1 MGPADLREVLSGL
14 PEVSDPRL
22 LVGSGT
28 FDDAGVFQLSPEL
41 ALVQSVDFFTPIVDD
56 PFDFGRIAA
65 TNALSDL
72 YAMGAEPLTAL
83 AVCAFPKGTLPLEV
97 LRATLAGGLETL
109 RREGV
114 VPLGGHT
121 VKGPEFTYGL
131 AVTGTV
137 HPRRILTNA
146 GGKVGDLLFLT
157 KPLGTGLIT
166 TALKRGAAREEHVRA
181 AVEVM
186 VTTNGAAARVCR
198 EVGVHALTDITG
210 YGLLGHA
217 LEMAAASGT
226 ALQIEAG
233 GKLPLLPGAWEA
245 AVAKAVPGG
254 LIANR
259 EWAAAR
265 MVWEGVETTLIDV
278 LCDPQ
283 TSGGL
288 LVALSPDRGAQFA
301 GACAAAGVGA
311 WRVGRLTAGEP
322 GTGRVVQGDGRE

>member
-1 MGPADLREVLSGL
+1 MLEGL
-14 PEVSDPRL
+14 PEVRDPRL

-28 FDDAGVFQLSPEL
+28 FDDAGVLRLSDDL

-65 TNALSDL
+65 ANALSDL

-83 AVCAFPKGTLPLEV
+83 AVCAFPKGTLPLQT

-137 HPRRILTNA
+137 HPGHVLSNGGGLA
-146 GGKVGDLLFLT
+146 GDVLFLT

-166 TALKRGAAREEHVRA
+166 TALKRGTASDEDVRTAVGTMVSTNRA
-181 AVEVM
+181 A
-186 VTTNGAAARVCR
+186 GKVCR
-198 EVGVHALTDITG
+198 DVGVNALTDVTG

-217 LEMAAASGT
+217 LELASASRVALEILGGEQLPMLPGARDAAASG
-226 ALQIEAG
+226 AL
-233 GKLPLLPGAWEA
+233 
-245 AVAKAVPGG
+245 PGG

-259 EWAAAR
+259 EWAASR
-265 MVWEGVETTLIDV
+265 LSWKGVDPVMVDV

-288 LVALSPDRGAQFA
+288 LAAVPPDRTERFLS
-301 GACAAAGVGA
+301 ACGVAGVTV
-311 WRVGRLTAGEP
+311 WRVGRLVDGEP
-322 GTGRVVQGDGRE
+322 GGGRVVEES

>member
-1 MGPADLREVLSGL
+1 MLDAL
-14 PEVSDPRL
+14 PGVSDPRL

-28 FDDAGVFQLSPEL
+28 FDDAGVFQLSEDI

-65 TNALSDL
+65 ANALSDL

-83 AVCAFPKGTLPLEV
+83 AVCAFPKGTLPLEA

-137 HPRRILTNA
+137 HPLRVLSNA
-146 GGKVGDLLFLT
+146 GGQAGDYLFLT

-166 TALKRGAAREEHVRA
+166 TALKRGTAREDDVVT
-181 AVEVM
+181 AVQTM
-186 VTTNGAAARVCR
+186 VTTNRAAGRICR
-198 EVGVHALTDITG
+198 DVRVHALTDVTG

-217 LEMAAASGT
+217 IELASASGVGLEVIVGDHLPVLPGARDAAASG
-226 ALQIEAG
+226 AL
-233 GKLPLLPGAWEA
+233 
-245 AVAKAVPGG
+245 PGG

-259 EWAAAR
+259 EWASSKLSWR
-265 MVWEGVETTLIDV
+265 GVDPVMVDV
-278 LCDPQ
+278 VCDPQ

-288 LVALSPDRGAQFA
+288 LAAVSPEHTGQFVE
-301 GACAAAGVGA
+301 ACSTVGVTV
-311 WRVGRLTAGEP
+311 WQVGRLMSGEP
-322 GTGRVVQGDGRE
+322 GVGRVVQGW